1 VKIGM
6 NMLLWTADVTEEHYP
21 LMAELKAGG
30 FDGVELML
38 NPERG
43 TAHREALSAE
53 LDQMALGRTV
63 VFAPDESANPIS
75 PDPAVRE
82 AAVERLVWAVR
93 STAEVGSSILAGP
106 FHTAYPVFSGEPAT
120 EDERAWCAEVMRA
133 GAEEGERCGVTLT
146 AEILNR
152 FECYLLNTVSDGL
165 DMVERV
171 GHPRFKIH
179 YDTHHAHI
187 EEQDPGAAIR
197 AGAGAIGHV
206 HISESDRGV
215 PGRGQVNWDASFD
228 ALKEIGY
235 DGWLVIEAFSRN
247 DPGFANAIHV
257 WRDFAPSD
265 EIWREGLSFIK
276 TSWSA

>member
-1 VKIGM
+1 MKIGM

-38 NPERG
+38 NPERD

-53 LDQMALGRTV
+53 LDQMGLGRTV

-152 FECYLLNTVSDGL
+152 FECYLLNTVKGGL

-215 PGRGQVNWDASFD
+215 PGRGQVNWGASFD

-247 DPGFANAIHV
+247 DPSFANAIHV

-265 EIWREGLSFIK
+265 EIWREGLSFINACW
-276 TSWSA
+276 TA

>member
-38 NPERG
+38 NPERD

-53 LDQMALGRTV
+53 LDQMGLGRTV

-152 FECYLLNTVSDGL
+152 FECYLLNTVKDGL

-215 PGRGQVNWDASFD
+215 PGRGQVNWGASFD

-276 TSWSA
+276 ASRTA

>member
-1 VKIGM
+1 M

-38 NPERG
+38 NPERD

-53 LDQMALGRTV
+53 LDKMGLGRTV

-82 AAVERLVWAVR
+82 AAVKRLVWAVR

-152 FECYLLNTVSDGL
+152 FECYLLNTVKDGL

-197 AGAGAIGHV
+197 AGAEAIGHV

-228 ALKEIGY
+228 ALKDVGY

-276 TSWSA
+276 TSWTA

>member
-1 VKIGM
+1 MKVGM
-6 NMLLWTADVTEEHYP
+6 NLLLWTADVTEEHYP

-38 NPERG
+38 
-43 TAHREALSAE
+43 TADRDALHREALSAE
-53 LDQMALGRTV
+53 LDRLGLERTV

-82 AAVERLVWAVR
+82 AAIEKLVWAVR
-93 STAEVGSSILAGP
+93 AAAEVGSSILAGP

-120 EDERAWCAEVMRA
+120 EDERSWCAEVMRA
-133 GAEEGERCGVTLT
+133 GAEEGERSGVTLT
-146 AEILNR
+146 TEILNR
-152 FECYLLNTVSDGL
+152 FECYLLNTVKDGL
-165 DMVERV
+165 DMVARV

-197 AGAGAIGHV
+197 SAADAIGHV

-215 PGRGQVNWDASFD
+215 PGRGQVAWQASFE

-235 DGWLVIEAFSRN
+235 DGWLVIEAFSRQ
-247 DPGFANAIHV
+247 DPDFANAIHV
-257 WRDFAPSD
+257 WRDFAPAD
-265 EIWREGLSFIK
+265 EIWREGLEFIRR
-276 TSWSA
+276 SWVS

>member
-6 NMLLWTADVTEEHYP
+6 NMLLWTTDVREEHYP

-38 NPERG
+38 NPERD

-53 LDQMALGRTV
+53 LDQLGLGRTV

-93 STAEVGSSILAGP
+93 ATAEVGSSILAGP

-146 AEILNR
+146 TEILNR
-152 FECYLLNTVSDGL
+152 FECYLLNTVKDGL

-187 EEQDPGAAIR
+187 EESDPGAAIR

-206 HISESDRGV
+206 HISENDRGV
-215 PGRGQVNWDASFD
+215 PGRGQVAWQDSFE
-228 ALKEIGY
+228 ALKEIQY
-235 DGWLVIEAFSRN
+235 DGWLVIEAFSRR
-247 DPGFANAIHV
+247 DPDFANAIHV
-257 WRDFAPSD
+257 WRDYAAAD
-265 EIWREGLSFIK
+265 EIWREGLEFIRR
-276 TSWSA
+276 SWAS